1 VPTKRRYRLQA
12 VITPASAEE
21 LAFLADRFDAVDSL
35 TSFFCEYYEDRL
47 CNFPGLRQLWRSH
60 GASVLTEW
68 IEARRGSRPRTWWR
82 FDAPRM
88 AAGMFPGC
96 FYDGQLPSPRL
107 FLGGTGCPNFE
118 ALNIVPHF
126 ELGRPDGW
134 LAFDSDNPPIFESQA
149 QYLDRHGLLCPRE
162 RRQLGPDAFEPETI
176 QYEPNPLDDLYREDI
191 DMQARIKA
199 YSARANLN
207 RQGTQETH
215 VHERADQ

>member
-1 VPTKRRYRLQA
+1 MSTKRMRRHAAILK
-12 VITPASAEE
+12 VSEDE
-21 LAFLADRFDAVDSL
+21 WKFLMDETAGVDPWTDYFLEYDYAGSL
-35 TSFFCEYYEDRL
+35 GKIWDE
-47 CNFPGLRQLWRSH
+47 H
-60 GASVLTEW
+60 GASVLAEW
-68 IEARRGSRPRTWWR
+68 IEARPGSRPRTWWR

-107 FLGGTGCPNFE
+107 FLGGAGCPDFE
-118 ALNIVPHF
+118 ALNIVPHL
-126 ELGRPDGW
+126 ELGRPDSW
-134 LAFDSDNPPIFESQA
+134 LGFDADDPPMFESQA

-162 RRQLGPDAFEPETI
+162 RRQLGSDAFEPETI
-176 QYEPNPLDDLYREDI
+176 QYEPHPLDDLYREDI

-199 YSARANLN
+199 SSARANLN